1 MTSDSRSAG
10 PDRLPPGKINT
21 ADFLYE
27 TGVLK
32 RTTRSGWPLARM
44 ANRES
49 VADHS
54 FRTAL
59 IAMTLAAMAG
69 ADPDRAAALALL
81 HDLPE
86 ARLGDMHHLTR
97 RYLDEPKP
105 FRRVID
111 DQTARLPEPAR
122 DLIRARAAEWLD
134 RDTAEALLARDADT
148 LDSILHVRES
158 LADRPDLQKRWID
171 YLAEA
176 VTTDAGRTVLAEI
189 RTTDPDDWWPR
200 TVTGDR

>member
-1 MTSDSRSAG
+1 MS
-10 PDRLPPGKINT
+10 T
-21 ADFLYE
+21 ADFFYE
-27 TGVLK
+27 AGALK
-32 RTTRSGWPLARM
+32 RTTRSGWALARM

-59 IAMTLAAMAG
+59 IAMTMAAMAG

-105 FRRVID
+105 FRQVIE
-111 DQTARLPEPAR
+111 DQTAALPPAAR
-122 DLIRARAAEWLD
+122 ELIRGRAAQWLAQD
-134 RDTAEALLARDADT
+134 SVEALIARDADV
-148 LDSILHVRES
+148 LESVLHVRES
-158 LADRPDLQKRWID
+158 LAERPELQRRWFD
-171 YLAEA
+171 YLAASIETE
-176 VTTDAGRTVLAEI
+176 VGRTLLEEI
-189 RTTDPDDWWPR
+189 RTTGPDDWWPR
-200 TVTGDR
+200 AVDRPPG

>member
-1 MTSDSRSAG
+1 MPDEAG
-10 PDRLPPGKINT
+10 T

-27 TGVLK
+27 AGVLK
-32 RTTRSGWPLARM
+32 RTERSGWPLARM

-59 IAMTLAAMAG
+59 IAMTLAATAG

-111 DQTARLPEPAR
+111 DQTAALPAAAR
-122 DLIRARAAEWLD
+122 DMIRDRAAQWLGQ
-134 RDTAEALLARDADT
+134 DTVEARIARDADA
-148 LDSILHVRES
+148 LDSVLHVRES
-158 LADRPDLQKRWID
+158 LADRPELQERWID
-171 YLAEA
+171 YLAGS
-176 VTTDAGRTVLAEI
+176 VTTEAGRALLAEI
-189 RTTDPDDWWPR
+189 RDTGPDDWWPR
-200 TVTGDR
+200 TVAGDQKDAR

>member
-1 MTSDSRSAG
+1 MH
-10 PDRLPPGKINT
+10 T

-27 TGVLK
+27 VGALK
-32 RTTRSGWPLARM
+32 RTARTGWALARIPG
-44 ANRES
+44 RES

-54 FRTAL
+54 FRTAV

-111 DQTARLPEPAR
+111 DQTAALPAPVR
-122 DLIRARAAEWLD
+122 DMIRSRAAQWLSQ
-134 RDTAEALLARDADT
+134 DTEEARLARDADI
-148 LDSILHVRES
+148 LDSVLHVRES
-158 LADRPDLQKRWID
+158 LSDRPALRERWED
-171 YLAEA
+171 YLAES
-176 VTTDAGRTVLAEI
+176 VTTEAGRTLLAEI
-189 RTTDPDDWWPR
+189 RTTDPDAWWPR
-200 TVTGDR
+200 TVAEG

>member
-1 MTSDSRSAG
+1 M
-10 PDRLPPGKINT
+10 PT

-27 TGVLK
+27 AGVLK
-32 RTTRSGWPLARM
+32 RTTRTGWALARI

-59 IAMTLAAMAG
+59 IAMTLAAMTG
-69 ADPDRAAALALL
+69 ADPDRAATLALL

-105 FRRVID
+105 FRQVID
-111 DQTARLPEPAR
+111 DQTAALPAPAR
-122 DLIRARAAEWLD
+122 DLIRTRAAEWLGQ
-134 RDTAEALLARDADT
+134 DTEEARLARDADI
-148 LDSILHVRES
+148 LDSVLHVRES
-158 LADRPDLQKRWID
+158 LADRPELRERWEE
-171 YLAEA
+171 YLAAA
-176 VTTDAGRTVLAEI
+176 VTTDAGRTLLAEI
-189 RTTDPDDWWPR
+189 RATDPDDWWPR
-200 TVTGDR
+200 TVSG

>member
-1 MTSDSRSAG
+1 VS
-10 PDRLPPGKINT
+10 PEKINT

-27 TGVLK
+27 AGVLK

-49 VADHS
+49 VADHT
-54 FRTAL
+54 FRAAL

-69 ADPDRAAALALL
+69 ADPDRAATLALL

-105 FRRVID
+105 FSRVID
-111 DQTARLPEPAR
+111 DQTAALPAPAR
-122 DLIRARAAEWLD
+122 DLIRTRAAEWLD
-134 RDTAEALLARDADT
+134 QDTPEARIARDADA
-148 LDSILHVRES
+148 LDAILHVRES
-158 LADRPDLQKRWID
+158 LTDRPDLQDRWID
-171 YLAEA
+171 YLAESL
-176 VTTDAGRTVLAEI
+176 TTDAGRTLLAEI

-200 TVTGDR
+200 TVAADPDSSH

>member
-1 MTSDSRSAG
+1 M
-10 PDRLPPGKINT
+10 T

-27 TGVLK
+27 AGVLK

-54 FRTAL
+54 FRTAV
-59 IAMTLAAMAG
+59 IAMTLAAMSG
-69 ADPDRAAALALL
+69 ADPDRAATLALL

-111 DQTARLPEPAR
+111 DQTAALPAPAR

-134 RDTAEALLARDADT
+134 QDTVEARLARDADA

-158 LADRPDLQKRWID
+158 LTDRPELQQRWID
-171 YLAEA
+171 YLAGSLTTAEA
-176 VTTDAGRTVLAEI
+176 HTLLAEI

-200 TVTGDR
+200 TVTTDPESSP

>member
-1 MTSDSRSAG
+1 M
-10 PDRLPPGKINT
+10 PEQINT

-27 TGVLK
+27 VGALK
-32 RTTRSGWPLARM
+32 RTARTGWALARI

-54 FRTAL
+54 FRTAV

-111 DQTARLPEPAR
+111 DQTAGLPAPVR
-122 DLIRARAAEWLD
+122 DVLRDRAAQWLD
-134 RDTAEALLARDADT
+134 QDTDEARLARDADV
-148 LDSILHVRES
+148 LDSLLHVRES
-158 LADRPDLQKRWID
+158 LSDRPELRKRWED
-171 YLAEA
+171 YLAASVATE
-176 VTTDAGRTVLAEI
+176 AGRTLMAEI
-189 RTTDPDDWWPR
+189 RATDPDDWWPR
-200 TVTGDR
+200 TVSG

>member
-1 MTSDSRSAG
+1 M
-10 PDRLPPGKINT
+10 PGA
-21 ADFLYE
+21 ADFFYE
-27 TGVLK
+27 AGTLK
-32 RTTRSGWPLARM
+32 RTARSGWALARM

-69 ADPDRAAALALL
+69 ADPDRAATLALL

-105 FRRVID
+105 FRQVID
-111 DQTARLPEPAR
+111 DQTAGLPAPAR
-122 DLIRARAAEWLD
+122 DVLRDRAAQWLD
-134 RDTAEALLARDADT
+134 QDSMEARLARDADV
-148 LDSILHVRES
+148 LDSVLHVRES
-158 LADRPDLQKRWID
+158 LSDRPELEARWLD
-171 YLAEA
+171 YLAASVQTE
-176 VTTDAGRTVLAEI
+176 TGRAVLADI
-189 RTTDPDDWWPR
+189 RATDPDEWWPR
-200 TVTGDR
+200 TVTPTPPPPGPSGCA